1 VHDEVLARA
10 ILQVGASG
18 GPGADHPAPRSM
30 RVSDRFRRL
39 AR

>member
-1 VHDEVLARA
+1 VLARA

-18 GPGADHPAPRSM
+18 VPGADQPVSGSM